1 LSTRLLKAAALQWD
15 VRRGDVAHNVARAE
29 ALAREAAAA
38 GARLLVL
45 PEMWAT
51 SFVQNPP
58 AELVARSDSAV
69 ERLRALSAE
78 LEVVAVGSALE
89 QEAGAIY
96 NRALVMDRG
105 AVALSYR
112 KIHLFTPTGE
122 PSFFKAGDAL
132 GVVETSVGRVGVLIC
147 YDIRFPE
154 LTRLH
159 FIREVE
165 ILVVPAQWPVSRAVH
180 WTTLLRARA
189 LENQCFAV
197 GANRCGVEEPLRG
210 ATPLEFPGDS
220 AIVDPSGEVVAAGD
234 GSEGAIVAEMNL
246 KQIQT
251 IRRLLTV
258 RKDRRDDVY
267 RRIWGGP
274 PFTV

>member
-1 LSTRLLKAAALQWD
+1 MSSRILTAAALQWD
-15 VRRGDVAHNVARAE
+15 VKRADVAHNMARAA

-45 PEMWAT
+45 PEMWTT
-51 SFVQNPP
+51 SFVQKPA
-58 AELVARSDSAV
+58 AELVSQSNAAI
-69 ERLRALSAE
+69 EQLRALSAE
-78 LEVVAVGSALE
+78 LELVAVGSALE
-89 QEAGAIY
+89 QDGGALY
-96 NRALVMDRG
+96 NRALVLDRG

-112 KIHLFTPTGE
+112 KVHLFTPTGE
-122 PSFFKAGDAL
+122 PSFFKAGDSL
-132 GVVETSVGRVGVLIC
+132 GVAETSIGRVGVLIC

-210 ATPLEFPGDS
+210 ASPLEFPGNS
-220 AIVDPSGEVVAAGD
+220 VIIDPSGEILTAGD
-234 GSEGAIVAEMNL
+234 GSEGVVLVEMNL
-246 KQIQT
+246 RQIQT

-267 RRIWGGP
+267 RRLWGGP